1 MLLTIDG
8 WLKIHELISKYLVR
22 SEEKSP
28 ELKYFFNGGNI
39 PEDDAESLLNW
50 DDSSFGCYGYH
61 PIINFEE
68 LRKRVPDWK
77 NLEEY
82 LTEQL
87 LKNAKHAKGYGKRK
101 RMKEIEEM
109 LSNGKLI

>member
-1 MLLTIDG
+1 M
-8 WLKIHELISKYLVR
+8 
-22 SEEKSP
+22 
-28 ELKYFFNGGNI
+28 
-39 PEDDAESLLNW
+39 
-50 DDSSFGCYGYH
+50 
-61 PIINFEE
+61 NFEE
-68 LRKRVPDWK
+68 LKKRVPDWK
-77 NLEEY
+77 SLEEY

>member
-1 MLLTIDG
+1 MTLNG

-28 ELKYFFNGGNI
+28 EPKYFFNGGNI
-39 PEDDAESLLNW
+39 PEDDAECLLNW
-50 DDSSFGCYGYH
+50 DDLSFGCYGYH
-61 PIINFEE
+61 SIVNFEE
-68 LRKRVPDWK
+68 LRGYAPGWK
-77 NLEEY
+77 SLEGY

-87 LKNAKHAKGYGKRK
+87 LKKAKHARGYGKRK

-109 LSNGKLI
+109 LSNEKLI